1 MIKVRN
7 LSTGEV
13 ICISQTGRDK
23 STGRIVTNGTPSKKF
38 LAKYPLT
45 ATDEKNAEGDTFME
59 LYDGFELLTGKRLRL
74 PKEAEAPAEAPAAE
88 DVPVEAVPETT
99 EAPVEMEAVIEAEDV
114 DEVPAEA
121 PVEAPVEEPKPRR
134 EKKAEPKVKAKP
146 QTDGLQDALS
156 LAFAPVFAKVAKEIE
171 ENVRAKVQG
180 EIDALKAQAKTHV
193 QRIELVT
200 PDGAAHEVEGLFCD
214 EFEDMCADV
223 NNGWSPYLYGAAGC
237 GKSHTAEQIAKALG
251 LDFYTQNMLNFAHEV
266 AGYGN
271 AAGEFVE
278 TPFFNAFSKG
288 GLFFLDEADRSQV
301 EGLVV
306 LNQALAQG
314 VFNFPVVGNVKAHP
328 KFRFMCA
335 GNTRMNG
342 ADEMYT
348 SGQTQD
354 ASFKRRVIFYE
365 MKYDRR
371 IELPIMAQGDEV
383 LVNFVEDVRRAIER
397 TGTLHFVSYTET
409 KYMKEHEDKKEKAL
423 VRSTF
428 KSLDRD
434 IIRQI
439 YGELEDK
446 DNVWAKALKNV
457 VNGRV

>member
-1 MIKVRN
+1 MIKVKN
-7 LSTGEV
+7 QTTGQVSEV
-13 ICISQTGRDK
+13 WYVDVKNGV
-23 STGRIVTNGTPSKKF
+23 IVANSKKPR
-38 LAKYPLT
+38 AKFYERNGEYLES
-45 ATDEKNAEGDTFME
+45 ANYFDA
-59 LYDGFELLTGKRLRL
+59 DGFPVFVVKSGYELTNEKAPRQ
-74 PKEAEAPAEAPAAE
+74 PKDETPVEA
-88 DVPVEAVPETT
+88 PVEAVPETT
-99 EAPVEMEAVIEAEDV
+99 EAPVEMEAVIEAEAV
-114 DEVPAEA
+114 EEVPAEA
-121 PVEAPVEEPKPRR
+121 PVEAPKPRR
-134 EKKAEPKVKAKP
+134 EKKAEPKVEAQP

-156 LAFAPVFAKVAKEIE
+156 LAFAPVFANVKKQIE
-171 ENVRAKVQG
+171 NDIRAEVKA

-223 NNGWSPYLYGAAGC
+223 NNGWSPYLHGAAGC

-335 GNTRMNG
+335 GNTKMNG

-423 VRSTF
+423 IRSTF
-428 KSLDRD
+428 KSLDMD

-457 VNGRV
+457 VNGRY